1 MAIQQQVHDKF
12 KVFVGSSIEDL
23 SSQVA
28 QFTSGSTIA
37 AKSIG
42 VEFLEAAST
51 LVVSLGYRDDETGY
65 GAKLS
70 AKSAGVLD
78 FGSAASIAALE
89 AALSEGAASSGDVI
103 CHELYVTGS
112 GEAFTVFLSKA

>member
-42 VEFLEAAST
+42 VEFLEAASA